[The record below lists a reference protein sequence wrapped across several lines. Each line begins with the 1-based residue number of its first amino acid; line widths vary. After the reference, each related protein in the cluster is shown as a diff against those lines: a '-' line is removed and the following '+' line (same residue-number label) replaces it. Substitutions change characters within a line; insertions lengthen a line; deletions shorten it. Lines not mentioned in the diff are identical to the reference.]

1 MLLGHVADNAGAA
14 AEDQPMYVKTVPPQ
28 QAQGAVKALF
38 DTAQASEGYLPNQV
52 RLFSLNPA
60 AHAAWRQL
68 VGAINADMDHRRY
81 ELATLAAAATV
92 RCRYCVS
99 AHAAVVMESNYFDR
113 AQVEEIARD
122 FRSADCLDA
131 RDKEVMVFAEK
142 VALDANRIVPEDV
155 DHLRAHGLS
164 DKEIFDVTLA
174 AAARVF
180 YSKVL
185 QALDAE
191 PDEALAATN
200 GLVDLVELK
209 LG

>member
-1 MLLGHVADNAGAA
+1 MYVRTPSPEEADGSVKAMYDA
-14 AEDQPMYVKTVPPQ
+14 AE
-28 QAQGAVKALF
+28 
-38 DTAQASEGYLPNQV
+38 ASEGYLPNQV

-60 AHAAWRQL
+60 ARAAWRQL
-68 VGAINADMDHRRY
+68 VESINAGMDHRRY
-81 ELATLAAAATV
+81 ELVTLAAAATV

-99 AHAAVVMESNYFDR
+99 AHAAVVMESDYFDR

-122 FRSADCLDA
+122 FRSADSLDA
-131 RDKEVMVFAEK
+131 RDKEIMVFAEK
-142 VALDANRIVPEDV
+142 VALDANRVAPEDV

-185 QALDAE
+185 QAMDAE

-200 GLVDLVELK
+200 GLVDLVELRP
-209 LG
+209 G

>member
-1 MLLGHVADNAGAA
+1 
-14 AEDQPMYVKTVPPQ
+14 MYVRTPSPEE
-28 QAQGAVKALF
+28 ADGAVKAMY
-38 DTAQASEGYLPNQV
+38 DAAEASEGYLPNQV

-60 AHAAWRQL
+60 ARAAWRQL
-68 VGAINADMDHRRY
+68 VESINAGMDHRRY
-81 ELATLAAAATV
+81 ELVTLAAAATV

-99 AHAAVVMESNYFDR
+99 AHAAVVMESDYFDR

-131 RDKEVMVFAEK
+131 RDKEIMVFAEK
-142 VALDANRIVPEDV
+142 VALDANRVAPEDV

-185 QALDAE
+185 QAMDAE

-200 GLVDLVELK
+200 GLVDLVELRP
-209 LG
+209 G

>member
-1 MLLGHVADNAGAA
+1 
-14 AEDQPMYVKTVPPQ
+14 MYVRTPSPEE
-28 QAQGAVKALF
+28 ADGAVKAMY
-38 DTAQASEGYLPNQV
+38 DAAEASEGYLPNQV

-60 AHAAWRQL
+60 ARAAWRQL
-68 VGAINADMDHRRY
+68 VESINAGMDHRRY
-81 ELATLAAAATV
+81 ELVTLAAAATV

-99 AHAAVVMESNYFDR
+99 AHAAVVMESDYFDR
-113 AQVEEIARD
+113 AEVEEIARD
-122 FRSADCLDA
+122 FRSADSLDA
-131 RDKEVMVFAEK
+131 RDKEIMVFAEK
-142 VALDANRIVPEDV
+142 VALDANRVAPEDV

-185 QALDAE
+185 QAMDAE

-200 GLVDLVELK
+200 GLVDLVELRP
-209 LG
+209 G

>member
-1 MLLGHVADNAGAA
+1 
-14 AEDQPMYVKTVPPQ
+14 MYVRTVSPEE
-28 QAQGAVKALF
+28 ADGAVKAMY
-38 DTAQASEGYLPNQV
+38 DAAEASEGYLPNQV
-52 RLFSLNPA
+52 RALQPEPGGSRRLA
-60 AHAAWRQL
+60 SAL
-68 VGAINADMDHRRY
+68 VEAINADMDHRRY
-81 ELATLAAAATV
+81 ELATLAVAATV

-99 AHAAVVMESNYFDR
+99 AHAAVVMESDYFDR

-131 RDKEVMVFAEK
+131 RDKEIMVFAEK
-142 VALDANRIVPEDV
+142 VALDANRVAPEDV

-164 DKEIFDVTLA
+164 DREIFDVTLA

-185 QALDAE
+185 QAMDAE

-200 GLVDLVELK
+200 GLVDLIEL
-209 LG
+209 GPPSRD

>member
-1 MLLGHVADNAGAA
+1 
-14 AEDQPMYVKTVPPQ
+14 MYVHTPSPEE
-28 QAQGAVKALF
+28 ADGAVKAMY
-38 DTAQASEGYLPNQV
+38 DAAEASEGYLPNQV

-60 AHAAWRQL
+60 ARAAWRQL
-68 VGAINADMDHRRY
+68 VESINAGMDHRRY
-81 ELATLAAAATV
+81 ELVTLAAAATV

-99 AHAAVVMESNYFDR
+99 AHAAVVMESDYFDR
-113 AQVEEIARD
+113 AEVEEIARD
-122 FRSADCLDA
+122 FRSADSLDA
-131 RDKEVMVFAEK
+131 RDKEIMVFAEK
-142 VALDANRIVPEDV
+142 VALDANRVAPEDV

-185 QALDAE
+185 QAMDAE

-200 GLVDLVELK
+200 GLVDLVELRP
-209 LG
+209 G

>member
-1 MLLGHVADNAGAA
+1 
-14 AEDQPMYVKTVPPQ
+14 MYVRTVSPEE
-28 QAQGAVKALF
+28 ANGAVKAMY
-38 DTAQASEGYLPNQV
+38 DAAEASEGYLPNQV
-52 RLFSLNPA
+52 RVFSLNPA
-60 AHAAWRQL
+60 ARAAWRAL
-68 VGAINADMDHRRY
+68 VEAINADMDHRRY
-81 ELATLAAAATV
+81 ELATLAVAATV

-99 AHAAVVMESNYFDR
+99 AHAAVVMESDYFDR

-131 RDKEVMVFAEK
+131 RDKEIMVFAEK
-142 VALDANRIVPEDV
+142 VALDANRVAPEDV

-164 DKEIFDVTLA
+164 DREIFDVTLA

-185 QALDAE
+185 QAMDAE

-200 GLVDLVELK
+200 GLVDLIEL
-209 LG
+209 GPPSRG